1 VNGCA
6 KAIKNI
12 FGVFVNENL
21 EATPFSHSIKV
32 ALIQAI

>member
-12 FGVFVNENL
+12 FGVFVDESFK
-21 EATPFSHSIKV
+21 ATPLSHSSKV